1 MAARRAACGD
11 GGASE
16 AGEDGA
22 EEDGE
27 EADARRMGRR
37 SPGGGGADRGGGA
50 PEPPTFQGLTAADRQ
65 RGGGEGVGGSVDGG
79 FREAG
84 SGGESRGAEDGGCHG
99 RRRLGR
105 MTATAE
111 EDTTTTMAVDRG

>member
-37 SPGGGGADRGGGA
+37 SPGGGGQIGEE
-50 PEPPTFQGLTAADRQ
+50 EPRSHPR
-65 RGGGEGVGGSVDGG
+65 
-79 FREAG
+79 
-84 SGGESRGAEDGGCHG
+84 SRG
-99 RRRLGR
+99 
-105 MTATAE
+105 
-111 EDTTTTMAVDRG
+111 